1 MNDPSHQIV
10 DEILVMDCQDG
21 DARALN
27 VLVSRWQKRLWAHAY
42 RTVHDGE
49 AAWDITQDSWLA
61 IVRGLR
67 KLNDPAKFGPWSMQI
82 VANKARDWIRRHKKI
97 APAPQERQEASADC
111 ERVDQDGDLSKILG
125 RLPASHRSILKLHYI
140 EQVSVADIARF
151 LDIPPGTVK
160 SRLHKARAKFKQL
173 WESS

>member
-21 DARALN
+21 DAGALN

-42 RTVHDGE
+42 RIVHDSE

-67 KLNDPAKFGPWSMQI
+67 KLNDPARFGPWSMQI
-82 VANKARDWIRRHKKI
+82 VANKARDWIRRHKRIK
-97 APAPQERQEASADC
+97 PVPQEKDHAGGDC
-111 ERVDQDGDLSKILG
+111 QK
-125 RLPASHRSILKLHYI
+125 
-140 EQVSVADIARF
+140 
-151 LDIPPGTVK
+151 
-160 SRLHKARAKFKQL
+160 
-173 WESS
+173 